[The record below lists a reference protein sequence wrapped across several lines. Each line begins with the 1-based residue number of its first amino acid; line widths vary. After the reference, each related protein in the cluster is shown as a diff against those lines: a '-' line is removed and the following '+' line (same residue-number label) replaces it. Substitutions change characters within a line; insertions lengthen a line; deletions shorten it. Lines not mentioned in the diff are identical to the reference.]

1 MSHEK
6 LSATGARGGV
16 VVSPEHHASQAGL
29 SILLEGGSAIEAA
42 VAMAAALGVTYPHM
56 TGMGGDAFWLVSRPG
71 EAPLAIMGCGAAG
84 SAATL
89 ELYGERDAIP
99 ARGALAANTVAGA
112 VSSWQAALA
121 LPGASRLGLHR
132 VLRDAIDFAAD
143 GVPVAPGLART
154 IAAKREELSGVPGWA
169 EAFGAVTGM
178 IRNTKLART
187 MEMLR
192 TKGLHSFYTN
202 GIADEI
208 AADLAEVG
216 APVTAGDLR
225 FHRASVEK
233 PLSVRLRDCVVHS
246 SPPPTQ
252 GFASLLI
259 MALVDGIKAEPE
271 SFAQVHAIVEATK
284 LAFAIRNREVQ
295 DPAFMSLD
303 CQAMLDDADVIAR
316 MAGRIDPQR
325 AAPWPRGGGPGDTTW
340 IGAADREGC
349 VVSLI
354 QSLYFEFGSGVV
366 LPRTGIVWQNRG
378 TSFRLSPVGWNA
390 LSPGRRPFHT
400 LNPSLA
406 RFDDGRVMAFGTM
419 GGEGQPQTQAAI
431 FNRYARH
438 GMPLAEAIAAPR
450 WLLGRTWGED
460 TTALR
465 VEGGRDAGVVD
476 GLVKAGHA
484 VRMVEDY
491 SDLMG
496 HAGAIVRHGD
506 GAIDAAGDP
515 RSDGSVAWC

>member
-1 MSHEK
+1 
-6 LSATGARGGV
+6 
-16 VVSPEHHASQAGL
+16 
-29 SILLEGGSAIEAA
+29 
-42 VAMAAALGVTYPHM
+42 M
-56 TGMGGDAFWLVSRPG
+56 T
-71 EAPLAIMGCGAAG
+71 
-84 SAATL
+84 
-89 ELYGERDAIP
+89 
-99 ARGALAANTVAGA
+99 
-112 VSSWQAALA
+112 
-121 LPGASRLGLHR
+121 
-132 VLRDAIDFAAD
+132 
-143 GVPVAPGLART
+143 
-154 IAAKREELSGVPGWA
+154 A
-169 EAFGAVTGM
+169 E
-178 IRNTKLART
+178 
-187 MEMLR
+187 
-192 TKGLHSFYTN
+192 
-202 GIADEI
+202 
-208 AADLAEVG
+208 
-216 APVTAGDLR
+216 DLR

-233 PLSVRLRDCVVHS
+233 PLTVQLKDCVVHS

-259 MALVDGIKAEPE
+259 MALVDAIKADAE

-295 DPAFMSLD
+295 DPAFMTLD
-303 CQAMLDDADVIAR
+303 CQAMLDNADGIAR

-325 AAPWPRGGGPGDTTW
+325 AASWPRGGGPGDTTW

-438 GMPLAEAIAAPR
+438 GMGLAEAVAAPR

-465 VEGGRDAGVVD
+465 VEGRMDAGVVD